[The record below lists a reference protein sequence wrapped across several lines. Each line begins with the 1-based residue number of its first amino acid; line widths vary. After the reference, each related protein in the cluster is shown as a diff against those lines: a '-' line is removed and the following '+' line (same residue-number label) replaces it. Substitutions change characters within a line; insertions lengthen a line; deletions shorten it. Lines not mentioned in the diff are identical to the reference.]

1 MSGDGNREQQTDI
14 DHTGHMPSGPRLPA
28 PSSTGV
34 AHGARPGSDSGSHFG
49 GDSDGHSGSRFEAHS
64 DSGALDDRPDLVL
77 DEFDEKLEA
86 FNALRKSDAAAAD
99 RILDQVGATD
109 GVDRQIILEL
119 ASKRP
124 LGHPDRFPEAHAGAM
139 RALEVLDRNGSGG
152 IRISG
157 LGPLAPVAQY
167 AVQQVVHFLVKSHLR
182 NVINNLSNLYSRREA
197 SSLKDDPHRPL
208 VTRARHQT
216 DLIAAGYKGNPLG
229 FPTFILGGAFL
240 STIIGSLQG
249 IVLSAVDS
257 PIGQII
263 LVLALFGVM
272 VAASWALLKGAAI
285 ARRRIKLTTD
295 QPLEALYQTVG
306 RCGRA
311 PQDQARL
318 FALLALIL
326 MAVAWIAVPIALGVS
341 LLTN

>member
-1 MSGDGNREQQTDI
+1 MALGDR
-14 DHTGHMPSGPRLPA
+14 
-28 PSSTGV
+28 
-34 AHGARPGSDSGSHFG
+34 GSD
-49 GDSDGHSGSRFEAHS
+49 AQ
-64 DSGALDDRPDLVL
+64 LDDRDDLVL

-86 FNALRKSDAAAAD
+86 FNVLRKSDSEAAD
-99 RILDQVGATD
+99 RILGQVGATD

-157 LGPLAPVAQY
+157 LGPLAPIAQY
-167 AVQQVVHFLVKSHLR
+167 IVQQVVHFLVKSHLR
-182 NVINNLSNLYSRREA
+182 NVLNNLGNLYGRREA
-197 SSLKDDPHRPL
+197 ASLKQDPARIL
-208 VTRARHQT
+208 LARARAQT
-216 DLIAAGYKGNPLG
+216 DRVGPGYKGNPLG

-249 IVLSAVDS
+249 LVVSAVDS
-257 PIGQII
+257 LLGQVI
-263 LVLALFGVM
+263 LILALFAFM
-272 VAASWALLKGAAI
+272 VAASWAFLKGAAI

-295 QPLEALYQTVG
+295 QPLEALYQTIG
-306 RCGRA
+306 RCGRP
-311 PQDQARL
+311 PQDQAKL

-326 MAVAWIAVPIALGVS
+326 MAIAWIAVPIALGLS
-341 LLTN
+341 FLAD